1 MCVSPRSIPSSYFS
15 VGRNKKSS
23 IPVGLDRLAGATL
36 ILLASVSEGLTKNGQ
51 YLPTDAKRSKNDQ
64 PDIIAMKAPSI
75 RSILVPTDFSKMS
88 TKAIK
93 AAAGLARHFTASV
106 HLAHVRPLE
115 YAAGFSAPAPP
126 LVPFSFPVYER
137 NGEKEIVNELNVLA
151 RDSGVSSATCHV
163 LHGGAPFD
171 QICALAQE
179 IPADLILMPTHGH
192 TGLKHVVLGSTAE
205 RVVRHS
211 PCPVW
216 VVRERKAQSKTGP
229 RLSVKKILVPVDFSE
244 CSYQGLQYAIGFA
257 SEFGAKIIL
266 LHATYLGYI
275 YSSEGT
281 ALYDVRGLQ
290 KAARENSER
299 QMRKFIRGAKFG
311 SVKYETAFT
320 DGSPGLDIC
329 AFAKSHNIDLIIT
342 STHGRTGLKHVL
354 IGSVAEQVVRRA
366 TCSVLVVPSHPQNR
380 IANLQKNR
388 IESVSKNAVAARQR
402 RRPITRVANH

>member
-1 MCVSPRSIPSSYFS
+1 MRPRLSKEAH
-15 VGRNKKSS
+15 KKW
-23 IPVGLDRLAGATL
+23 RMFANRCEARQR
-36 ILLASVSEGLTKNGQ
+36 GQ
-51 YLPTDAKRSKNDQ
+51 VDVM
-64 PDIIAMKAPSI
+64 AMKAPTI
-75 RSILVPTDFSKMS
+75 RNILVPIDFSNMS
-88 TKAIK
+88 TEAVKTAVRL
-93 AAAGLARHFTASV
+93 GRRFTASI

-126 LVPFSFPVYER
+126 LVPFSFPVYEQ
-137 NGEKEIVNELNVLA
+137 NGEQEILEELNALA
-151 RDSGVSSATCHV
+151 REHSVLPMTCHV
-163 LHGGAPFD
+163 LGGGSPFD
-171 QICALAQE
+171 EICLLAQK
-179 IPADLILMPTHGH
+179 IPVDLILMPTHGR

-211 PCPVW
+211 PCPVL
-216 VVRERKAQSKTGP
+216 VVRERTAQSKTAS
-229 RLSVKKILVPVDFSE
+229 RLTVKKILVPVDFSE
-244 CSYQGLQYAIGFA
+244 CSREGLRYAIRFA
-257 SEFGAKIIL
+257 NHFRAKIIL

-290 KAARENSER
+290 KAARENSQR

-388 IESVSKNAVAARQR
+388 IESLSKNAVAARQR
-402 RRPITRVANH
+402 RRPITPVANR